1 MKLQTIWLE
10 EPAEN
15 SSFLVFSFLPSVHF
29 IRWPKPQCC
38 LIVNHLGSSV
48 FGSSFGKSGLRGSN
62 APYHPRHKGAL

>member
-29 IRWPKPQCC
+29 IRWPKPRCC

-48 FGSSFGKSGLRGSN
+48 FGSSFGKSGL
-62 APYHPRHKGAL
+62 